1 MFAVLSITYTITL
14 EQGIKS
20 QSTTSLGGLVYV
32 CVSVKLRNA
41 INLTSC
47 KATTL
52 TNCMQACIRFSVV
65 SMCFVF

>member
-1 MFAVLSITYTITL
+1 MY
-14 EQGIKS
+14 
-20 QSTTSLGGLVYV
+20 VY
-32 CVSVKLRNA
+32 VSVKLRNA

-52 TNCMQACIRFSVV
+52 TNCMQDDCKPAYVSVV